1 MTLELYTP
9 RSPLSD
15 YVELFTFYE
24 GYSPHHIIERLL
36 PEGVIEIIIDLT
48 ETPKYIFDNEQLTE
62 IQSCKTA
69 WVSGMRTGFLSISS
83 GGENSSMFV
92 IRFKRG
98 MAYPF
103 LQLPLQELN
112 HQVVDA
118 DFVFGNELNDL
129 RERIMAAPTSGCKFK
144 VVENYLLFRA
154 NHDMDINPV
163 VKYAVHRI
171 LTNPA
176 TAVIKDIVQKT
187 GYSHKH
193 FLALFRKYV
202 GLTPKQFLRLA
213 KFQQVINSLETM
225 NEVQWSR
232 VAYECGYYDQAHFI
246 NDFRTFSG
254 LSPLEYMHA
263 KGDTV
268 NYIPIK

>member
-1 MTLELYTP
+1 MTLELYVP

-24 GYSPHHIIERLL
+24 YYSPHHIIERLL

-48 ETPKYIFDNEQLTE
+48 ETPKYIFDNEQLIE
-62 IQSCKTA
+62 KQACRRA
-69 WVSGMRTGFLSISS
+69 WVSGMRTSFLSISA

-92 IRFKRG
+92 IRFKKG

-103 LQLPLQELN
+103 LRLSLQELN

-118 DFVFGNELNDL
+118 DLVFGNELNDL
-129 RERIMAAPTSGCKFK
+129 REQIMAAPTPICKCK
-144 VVENYLLFRA
+144 VVESYLLNRLKY
-154 NHDMDINPV
+154 DTDINPV
-163 VKYAVHRI
+163 VRYAVQRI
-171 LTNPA
+171 LANPG

-193 FLALFRKYV
+193 FLSLFSKFV
-202 GLTPKQFLRLA
+202 GLSPKQFLRLA

-263 KGDTV
+263 KGEIM